1 MIVDEN
7 ENPFQSRANFCATEP
22 SRSKV
27 GRISAMSADRLEKDE
42 WSKDGDFE
50 SLQTATDASTYHWA
64 RNKNV
69 ARIPSGLGG

>member
-42 WSKDGDFE
+42 WSKDRDFE

-64 RNKNV
+64 RNKNM